1 MLLRRRRRRSA
12 PHRIHGRA
20 VIRLFGGKG
29 GVGKTTCCAAHGVQL
44 ADSGHRTLLVSTD
57 PAHSLGDLLEHRLG
71 DTIREVSRNLWA
83 CELDPDRAAH
93 RYLQEVKSN
102 IRELAPPELVAEATR
117 QVDIALSAPGTM
129 EAALFERLVAVL
141 LENHEHFDYL
151 LFDTAP
157 TGHTL
162 HLLTLPE
169 TMQAW
174 VQSLLLR
181 RRRTMAFWHGED
193 RRAAEDRAA
202 MLLQARQQRFT
213 AARGLLMD
221 PNICAFF
228 LIMNADRLSMLE
240 TDRALAHLRA
250 HKVPIGGVIINRL
263 TPTGEDPFLRQRQ
276 ATEAHYVEAARSRFA
291 DLPCLCVPAV
301 AAEIRG
307 LEGLAAIGARLAQ
320 AGLGRGISAQPV
332 DQPEDHGG

>member
-1 MLLRRRRRRSA
+1 MLLRRRRRRS
-12 PHRIHGRA
+12 PPRRTHGQA
-20 VIRLFGGKG
+20 VIRFFGGKG

-44 ADSGHRTLLVSTD
+44 ADTGHRTLLVSTD
-57 PAHSLGDLLEHRLG
+57 PAHSLGDLLGHRLG
-71 DTIREVSRNLWA
+71 DTIGEVSRDLWA

-102 IRELAPPELVAEATR
+102 IRELAPPELVAEASR
-117 QVDIALSAPGTM
+117 QVDAALSAPGTM

-141 LENHEHFDYL
+141 LEYHQHFDYL

-181 RRRTMAFWHGED
+181 RRQTTELWHGED

-202 MLLQARQQRFT
+202 MLLQARQQRLK

-221 PNICAFF
+221 PNISAFF
-228 LIMNADRLSMLE
+228 LVMNADRLSMLE
-240 TDRALAHLRA
+240 TERALAHLRA

-263 TPTGEDPFLRQRQ
+263 TPPGEDPFLRQRQ
-276 ATEAHYVEAARSRFA
+276 ASEAHYVEAARHRFG
-291 DLPCLCVPAV
+291 DLPCLCIPAIPE
-301 AAEIRG
+301 EIRG
-307 LEGLAAIGARLAQ
+307 LEGLATIGEHLAQ
-320 AGLGRGISAQPV
+320 AGLGS
-332 DQPEDHGG
+332 